1 MFSLSGGLATQAAS
15 RLILRPLTH
24 AEIADYM
31 LPQESQASGGLTT
44 VGLGQPAYLELEI
57 DKTSTASAVTWSLD
71 SKPANSMAALTDSP
85 LGENIPIFAPAD
97 KLVYNLAARKM
108 LVPDTNGQYTVS
120 ATLSETGTNET
131 VSITITAA
139 TYVGAGTF
147 GTTKATF
154 PQCALCHQD
163 KATEWLG
170 TLHSSMLTRS
180 IDGLTSSH
188 YNSNC
193 IECHTVGF
201 DTAPAA
207 KNGGFDDVANSLGW
221 TFPTTLQPGNWDAM
235 PNALKQLANIQCENC
250 HGPGSEHYGRAS
262 YIAVNY
268 NTGNCAQCHDEP
280 PNHTKVKEWDL
291 SLHAVTTRSPSGPGR
306 ESCVGCHTGTG
317 FIDRMEG
324 VPESDRRTDY
334 MPINCATC
342 HDPHSAE
349 NPHQLRSTAP
359 VTLEN
364 GAVVSAGGN
373 GRLCMNCHHA
383 REDANTYASSFH
395 SHFGPHHGPQTD
407 MLAGTNAYDYGKSIP
422 SSGHLF
428 ATQDACVTCHMQDT
442 ASTNAV
448 HTLAGGHTFKVAY
461 EGDAPDGPTNAVDV
475 TGVCANCHGQVNMFD
490 FARTDYD
497 GNGIVEG
504 VQTEV
509 QGLMNKLALL
519 LPPVGQPKT
528 TVTPDATWTAPQ
540 LEAAYNY
547 LFVMEDGSHGIHNT
561 AYAVG
566 ILKASINNLTGDANN
581 DGLPDAW
588 QTQYFGAINNANASP
603 NANPAGDGVPNWLKY
618 SLGLDPTK
626 PGVAVAG
633 GVVWMNGK
641 NLVNPPIDPGET
653 NTVKIYTAAE
663 VVFNSEAGKSYQIQ
677 AISSLSSGWEN
688 LGAPIQGTGDPI
700 SYVTPT
706 RKNAQ
711 MFFRVTQAP

>member
-1 MFSLSGGLATQAAS
+1 
-15 RLILRPLTH
+15 
-24 AEIADYM
+24 
-31 LPQESQASGGLTT
+31 
-44 VGLGQPAYLELEI
+44 
-57 DKTSTASAVTWSLD
+57 
-71 SKPANSMAALTDSP
+71 
-85 LGENIPIFAPAD
+85 
-97 KLVYNLAARKM
+97 
-108 LVPDTNGQYTVS
+108 
-120 ATLSETGTNET
+120 
-131 VSITITAA
+131 
-139 TYVGAGTF
+139 
-147 GTTKATF
+147 
-154 PQCALCHQD
+154 
-163 KATEWLG
+163 
-170 TLHSSMLTRS
+170 
-180 IDGLTSSH
+180 
-188 YNSNC
+188 
-193 IECHTVGF
+193 
-201 DTAPAA
+201 
-207 KNGGFDDVANSLGW
+207 
-221 TFPTTLQPGNWDAM
+221 
-235 PNALKQLANIQCENC
+235 
-250 HGPGSEHYGRAS
+250 
-262 YIAVNY
+262 
-268 NTGNCAQCHDEP
+268 
-280 PNHTKVKEWDL
+280 
-291 SLHAVTTRSPSGPGR
+291 
-306 ESCVGCHTGTG
+306 
-317 FIDRMEG
+317 
-324 VPESDRRTDY
+324 
-334 MPINCATC
+334 
-342 HDPHSAE
+342 
-349 NPHQLRSTAP
+349 
-359 VTLEN
+359 
-364 GAVVSAGGN
+364 
-373 GRLCMNCHHA
+373 
-383 REDANTYASSFH
+383 
-395 SHFGPHHGPQTD
+395 
-407 MLAGTNAYDYGKSIP
+407 
-422 SSGHLF
+422 
-428 ATQDACVTCHMQDT
+428 MQDT

-528 TVTPDATWTAPQ
+528 TVSPDATWTAPQ

-588 QTQYFGAINNANASP
+588 QTQYFGAINNVNASP